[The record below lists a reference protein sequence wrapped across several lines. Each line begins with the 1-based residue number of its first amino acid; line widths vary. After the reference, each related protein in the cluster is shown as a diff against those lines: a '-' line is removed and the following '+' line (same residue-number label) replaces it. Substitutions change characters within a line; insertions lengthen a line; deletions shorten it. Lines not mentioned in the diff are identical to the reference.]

1 MSSITTSSTRNT
13 NVTTPGGVSIPSPTK
28 REARMF
34 AILLAQARKH
44 DIQRRLKE
52 GKDVLT
58 DSEVKVIAAF
68 CEQAI
73 KEAHV

>member
-1 MSSITTSSTRNT
+1 
-13 NVTTPGGVSIPSPTK
+13 
-28 REARMF
+28 MF

>member
-1 MSSITTSSTRNT
+1 MNLT
-13 NVTTPGGVSIPSPTK
+13 NSRQHVTNPPSGSFSIPLPTK

-52 GKDVLT
+52 GKDVLS
-58 DSEVKVIAAF
+58 DPEVKVIAAF

-73 KEAHV
+73 REVHD